1 MELDPDEDD
10 EVESNQFQVLT
21 PTSWALKS
29 KLWRPLGC
37 LETFCRC
44 EHPSRLVWM

>member
-21 PTSWALKS
+21 P
-29 KLWRPLGC
+29 PLGLSNQT
-37 LETFCRC
+37 LEASWLLGSFL
-44 EHPSRLVWM
+44 PM